1 MVRRIAVIVLMSAFG
16 VSAQEEI
23 YKGANTLEASATI
36 APSWMLN
43 RNESNYY
50 INGYL
55 EYHLSEHFSFRGDTY
70 FFVDSDQDDPFLGNA
85 SRTYFGVFAHSQKK
99 NWDRYVG
106 FQPGIALLTKNPY
119 WGGIKTFA
127 PVETHLSVMPSFA
140 LTAGTSFYVWKYFNF
155 FANLTYVNSKLSGV
169 SGGPY
174 RTDELI
180 LTAGLGFQVNCSK
193 KK

>member
-1 MVRRIAVIVLMSAFG
+1 MVRRFATIILLSAFG
-16 VSAQEEI
+16 VSAQEEV
-23 YKGANTLEASATI
+23 YKEANTLEASATI

-55 EYHLSEHFSFRGDTY
+55 EYHLSEHFSLRGDTY
-70 FFVDSDQDDPFLGNA
+70 FFVDSDRESSLFSNA
-85 SRTYFGVFAHSQKK
+85 SRTYFGVFAHSQRK
-99 NWDRYVG
+99 NWDRYIG
-106 FQPGIALLTKNPY
+106 FQPG
-119 WGGIKTFA
+119 
-127 PVETHLSVMPSFA
+127 THLSVMPSFA
-140 LTAGTSFYVWKYFNF
+140 LTAGTSLYVWKYFNF
-155 FANLTYVNSKLSGV
+155 FANLTYVNSKLSGIA
-169 SGGPY
+169 GGPL